1 MFGFGVVAGILSRQ
15 TNRYPYFSPCLCV
28 SQNHKL
34 SRHCYQCTEIVGNV
48 TGKSIGSIMGKREI
62 KKKLICNKIECHMP
76 DFRLLIWRNLSEKTY

>member
-48 TGKSIGSIMGKREI
+48 TGKSIGSIMGKRNKEND
-62 KKKLICNKIECHMP
+62 NKIECHMQ
-76 DFRLLIWRNLSEKTY
+76 DFRLLIWLNLSKTYIQY